1 MENQK
6 PGTTPFPVNPESKSQ
21 PQPAP
26 AAQPAPGP
34 AESRSSSENPPLPL
48 RRPVSAFQSTLRSSP
63 PPDLDRHQRKC
74 SICRRQDRDE
84 IEQAFLHWKPIAT
97 IELDYRLTER
107 AIHRLAHATGLYARR
122 KRNLRF
128 ILENVLERHAE
139 ARITVDSLLRAIRAY
154 VSISDSGEYPERPA
168 HVIVSSGGLFQ
179 GTPSNLSSVP
189 STVQPARTIAISQ
202 SRRTNP
208 RPTPR
213 PKMKIKT
220 RQKSETKNRARNG
233 SSARRSPQMKAY
245 PMRRSRRAKA
255 ANRQPQSI
263 RNRPNSLK
271 TKRRIH
277 F

>member
-1 MENQK
+1 MTDTKFSNS
-6 PGTTPFPVNPESKSQ
+6 TPITFEVPSK

-34 AESRSSSENPPLPL
+34 ADSTSSIANAAAPP
-48 RRPVSAFQSTLRSSP
+48 RRPLGPTFQSTLRSTP

-84 IEQAFLHWKPIAT
+84 IEQAFLHWKPISAL
-97 IELDYRLTER
+97 ELDYRLTER
-107 AIHRLAHATGLYARR
+107 AIHRHAHATGLYARR

-154 VSISDSGEYPERPA
+154 VSITDSGEYPERPA
-168 HVIVSSGGLFQ
+168 HVVVSSGGLFQ
-179 GTPSNLSSVP
+179 GTSPGPSPVP
-189 STVQPARTIAISQ
+189 STAKPARTIAISP

-208 RPTPR
+208 RRKPA
-213 PKMKIKT
+213 PKMKCKT
-220 RQKSETKNRARNG
+220 KQKVGTINRAKNG
-233 SSARRSPQMKAY
+233 SLA
-245 PMRRSRRAKA
+245 RRSRRAKA

-271 TKRRIH
+271 TKHRSH